1 MGLLGFMQ
9 ERKDAQWYLPEA
21 EYTADA
27 KDQKAGI
34 IPSVK
39 ERSSVFGTAMFLDLT
54 AKDGSRVSTKVS
66 GQIAEAIRDSKKPLD
81 EIEVDFAS
89 IVITKLALTDT
100 AKATEAGAKLREN
113 IYRASFSWE

>member
-1 MGLLGFMQ
+1 MGLLGFIQ
-9 ERKDAQWYLPEA
+9 ERKDAQWYLPET
-21 EYTADA
+21 EFTADT

-39 ERSSVFGTAMFLDLT
+39 ERSSAFGTSMFLDLT
-54 AKDGSRVSTKVS
+54 SKDGSRVSTKVS
-66 GQIAEAIRDSKKPLD
+66 GNIAEAIRDSKKPLE

-100 AKATEAGAKLREN
+100 AKATEAGAKLRDN